1 MPDHRLIGCRPV
13 PLASYLKALAVLR
26 LVGEQAD
33 RNARGF
39 WDGNTF
45 VLRTELDEAA
55 LIRFFLHE
63 YEPTPIIAPWNG
75 GSGFYYREGKS
86 KEKDPTTGKRRKT
99 GTRDEPTA
107 ATRALEA
114 VEQSKTARLSSYR
127 SAIAIARAAI
137 AGLGLAES
145 PKEEAKGELVD
156 LLRGSLP
163 DNSLDWLDSALF
175 LVGDSPRYPPLLA
188 AGATD
193 GNLDF
198 TKNFLERIGEIF
210 DAATGEGRPQASRA
224 LLAALWDTADQGL
237 NKGAI
242 GQFAPAASGG
252 VNTSVGFEGDPFS
265 NPWDLVLALE
275 GVVPFAAA
283 AVRRC
288 GRQAPGGMAYPFTVR
303 MLAVGYDSS
312 TSSDEKDGKNG
323 STRGEMWLPT
333 WHSAASFPELK
344 TLLSE
349 GRAQVSGRPVRN
361 TVDFARA
368 VSTLGVDRGITAFQ
382 RFAFHV
388 RKGSTAL
395 ATPLERFRVREQPT
409 VRLLDELDAWLDNFR
424 RRATADRAPASARRA
439 LGVLEDAIV
448 DLCRRGGADRVQ
460 AVLIALGGC
469 ERAMARSIRWAS
481 DPKNNLSPVPPLS
494 PAWLEEAA
502 DGSAELRLAA
512 ALGSVVASQRD
523 QYAPVRCHL
532 EPIRARVQQGRLRV
546 EWSPTNDRD
555 VVFSDGDLIGS
566 LNAIVSRRLVLC
578 ERWGVDAYPD
588 SAAQPANPAD
598 VSAFIEGR
606 TDDARIASLLWAAI
620 LIDWPRG
627 DGPFFPT
634 LVEGN
639 APPAL
644 YGLLKLCFA
653 GSAASGDRI
662 PVVPR
667 IHRLAA
673 NGDGAEA
680 SRAAARRLRASGYGP
695 AVDLVHQAG
704 DPARRSAAA
713 VLFPLDARALASLRR
728 TVLRP
733 TPQPGVNSP

>member
-39 WDGNTF
+39 WDGDTF

-55 LIRFFLHE
+55 LLRVFFHE

-75 GSGFYYREGKS
+75 GSGFYAKDNKDAIERIVGSGASRFATYRS
-86 KEKDPTTGKRRKT
+86 VITG
-99 GTRDEPTA
+99 
-107 ATRALEA
+107 A
-114 VEQSKTARLSSYR
+114 VEVLNSHGIDEKVTAEAKATLLEDCRARLPDP
-127 SAIAIARAAI
+127 A
-137 AGLGLAES
+137 LA
-145 PKEEAKGELVD
+145 
-156 LLRGSLP
+156 
-163 DNSLDWLDSALF
+163 WLDAAYLITAD
-175 LVGDSPRYPPLLA
+175 GAKYPPLL
-188 AGATD
+188 GTGGND
-193 GNLDF
+193 GRLDF
-198 TKNFLERIGEIF
+198 TNNFMQRLLDVVDVQTGGPTPNSSPLLRSAFF
-210 DAATGEGRPQASRA
+210 DEASDEMA
-224 LLAALWDTADQGL
+224 G
-237 NKGAI
+237 GAI
-242 GQFAPAASGG
+242 GQFSPAAAGG
-252 VNTSVGFEGDPFS
+252 ANAGVGFDGAALI
-265 NPWDLVLALE
+265 NPWDFVLMLE
-275 GVVPFAAA
+275 GATAFAVA
-283 AVRRC
+283 AVRRLQHETR
-288 GRQAPGGMAYPFTVR
+288 GALSYPFTVR
-303 MLAVGYDSS
+303 PSGVGYASAS
-312 TSSDEKDGKNG
+312 GADEAA
-323 STRGEMWLPT
+323 SRGEMWLPVWERPAT
-333 WHSAASFPELK
+333 WVEIL
-344 TLLSE
+344 TLLGE
-349 GRAQVSGRPVRN
+349 GRARVSGRTARN
-361 TVDFARA
+361 GVDFARA
-368 VSTLGVDRGITAFQ
+368 VATLGVDRGIAGFQ
-382 RFAFHV
+382 RYGLQV
-388 RKGSTAL
+388 RNGLAYL

-424 RRATADRAPASARRA
+424 RRATGDRAPASARRA

-448 DLCRRGGADRVQ
+448 DLCRRAGPDRVQ

-502 DGSAELRLAA
+502 DGSAEFRLAA
-512 ALGSVVASQRD
+512 ALGSVVASHRD

-532 EPIRARVQQGRLRV
+532 EPVVARVQQGRLRV
-546 EWSPTNDRD
+546 EWSPTDDCD
-555 VVFSDGDLIGS
+555 VVFSDGNLIAS

-578 ERWGVDAYPD
+578 ERWGVDGYPD
-588 SAAQPANPAD
+588 RAAQPAHLTD
-598 VSAFIEGR
+598 VGAFIEGR
-606 TDDARIASLLWAAI
+606 TDDARIAALLWGAI

-627 DGPFFPT
+627 DDPFFPT